1 MPEETRGDTDL
12 RAVGHDRLLCLATA
26 VGVDNVELQSMP
38 GEESGFL
45 ADFGDAAFA
54 DAPATD
60 GNRDRILCARIDRD
74 NGKKHDAQY
83 SAL

>member
-1 MPEETRGDTDL
+1 ML
-12 RAVGHDRLLCLATA
+12 
-26 VGVDNVELQSMP
+26 
-38 GEESGFL
+38 GEASSLL

-74 NGKKHDAQY
+74 NGKKHDTRY
-83 SAL
+83 SDL

>member
-1 MPEETRGDTDL
+1 
-12 RAVGHDRLLCLATA
+12 
-26 VGVDNVELQSMP
+26 MP
-38 GEESGFL
+38 GEASSLL